1 MMTSWLGPV
10 GPNSVRIAED
20 LEDLVDVR
28 PSVISALNLHKTLTA
43 AYKSAVDLV
52 KVDHSGLILYHTG
65 YSTGGVCAEFPE
77 DTGTYGIELPL
88 RGLPAQDQLIDG
100 KLPLIVCD
108 TSKASDFGA
117 GQAIFLKFGIR
128 SLVIVP
134 VLGKEQVL
142 ISTAIIAERIG
153 NDPLSAVARLKD
165 IPLILLIDRENREG
179 RVGDKRISVRGQKL

>member
-1 MMTSWLGPV
+1 CLSDRTDYDDFMVAAV

-77 DTGTYGIELPL
+77 EGTYG
-88 RGLPAQDQLIDG
+88 
-100 KLPLIVCD
+100 
-108 TSKASDFGA
+108 
-117 GQAIFLKFGIR
+117 GIR
-128 SLVIVP
+128 ALVIVP

-153 NDPLSAVARLKD
+153 NDH
-165 IPLILLIDRENREG
+165 
-179 RVGDKRISVRGQKL
+179 